1 MICAIALVAGACG
14 GDDDDTTDSASTT
27 VAVTVAPT
35 TLPPATTTTSPPT
48 TTTTIPL
55 VTEGATV
62 LVANASGIN
71 GSAGRMTD
79 AIASVGFSTA
89 AATNSSDTVGQ
100 LSVSQIYYDADDA
113 AAEAVATSLKAVLGG
128 GEIELLELGV
138 PAPTESGD
146 VGDATVLLMMGND
159 ISDKSLAELQGGGA
173 VTVAD
178 ESDAD
183 VTDADV
189 TDADA
194 TETTEG

>member
-1 MICAIALVAGACG
+1 LVAGACGG

-79 AIASVGFSTA
+79 AIASVGFSTE

-113 AAEAVATSLKAVLGG
+113 AAEAVATSLKALLGG